1 MVSVRKNYHFKKRCP
16 KKIPGYSPGPS
27 FRITH
32 CFWFDIKEQLCS
44 FVTLYRSP
52 SQSQDDLTTF
62 LDNFEMTLDLV
73 SKKNPFLFVVLGEF
87 NAKLSQWHD
96 KDSSTSKEISVE
108 SITSQVGLHQII
120 NEPTHI
126 LENSSLCMDLIF
138 TSQPNLAVKSGT
150 LPSPHPNCH
159 HQIIYAKF
167 NLEVFYP
174 PPYTYEVWHYTYVDF
189 IRESINEFV
198 WDRAFVNKHVDEK
211 VYVMSRTRFKVNPHF
226 IVAWKSRNSL
236 LEVGAKSEV

>member
-1 MVSVRKNYHFKKRCP
+1 
-16 KKIPGYSPGPS
+16 
-27 FRITH
+27 
-32 CFWFDIKEQLCS
+32 
-44 FVTLYRSP
+44 
-52 SQSQDDLTTF
+52 
-62 LDNFEMTLDLV
+62 
-73 SKKNPFLFVVLGEF
+73 
-87 NAKLSQWHD
+87 
-96 KDSSTSKEISVE
+96 
-108 SITSQVGLHQII
+108 
-120 NEPTHI
+120 
-126 LENSSLCMDLIF
+126 MDLIF

-226 IVAWKSRNSL
+226 IVA
-236 LEVGAKSEV
+236 